1 MLIYAKLLAPCCS
14 DSSYYKQLLLRRNHE
29 AHKILVDHQT
39 CAAGR
44 SSGINGVDHG
54 LPNSILPGITPE
66 FQSYPIF
73 YLVPSNDF
81 IAVALTLIENNMC
94 Y

>member
-1 MLIYAKLLAPCCS
+1 VLIYAKLLAPCCS